1 MSPTETRAY
10 RERLYQHYRDLG
22 GPPDVEQ
29 ARRELA
35 SRAPYLRGLARL
47 VMSEPR
53 SARVLDVGCGY
64 GAFLLALREAGF
76 ASVEGI
82 DASAQQVELAKRLGL
97 DCVRQDD
104 ALDALRG
111 APDGSWDVIA
121 ALDLL
126 EHLTKDEAL
135 AFVDEAHRVLSPGGR
150 LLLHVPNG
158 EAIFAGAVYFGDLTH
173 EIAFTRRSLRQLLGA
188 AGFTRLSV
196 FEDAPVV
203 HGLSSALRYV
213 LWRVVRSAF
222 RVIYVAETGDT
233 SRDLVLS
240 QNLLAIADKH

>member
-1 MSPTETRAY
+1 MSSTGTRAY
-10 RERLYQHYRDLG
+10 RERLYRHYRDPG
-22 GPPDVEQ
+22 GSPDVEQ

-35 SRAPYLRGLARL
+35 SRAPYLRALARL
-47 VMSEPR
+47 VMPEAR

-64 GAFLLALREAGF
+64 GAFLLVLRDTGF
-76 ASVEGI
+76 VSVEGI
-82 DASAQQVELAKRLGL
+82 DASGQQVALAKRLGL
-97 DCVRQDD
+97 DCVRQADV
-104 ALDALRG
+104 LDALRG
-111 APDGSWDVIA
+111 APEASWDVIA

-135 AFVDEAHRVLSPGGR
+135 AFVDEAHRALGPRGR
-150 LLLHVPNG
+150 LVLHVPNG

-173 EIAFTRRSLRQLLGA
+173 EIAFTRRSLRQLVSA
-188 AGFTRLSV
+188 AGFARVSV

-203 HGLSSALRYV
+203 HGLGSALRYV
-213 LWRVVRSAF
+213 IWRVARSAF

-240 QNLLAIADKH
+240 QNLLAIAEKH